1 MSSEELARCVATGD
15 PGRAAVPALLRT
27 RAPAGGSRQGA
38 PSRSRFFGDFFGD
51 LMGNSKKEPLK
62 MVILCDFHGD
72 SNGLIWENQLLL
84 FFGLNRDDHGMIGEY
99 CTRIM

>member
-1 MSSEELARCVATGD
+1 MQPFRPFSGQGHRLVEADKDL
-15 PGRAAVPALLRT
+15 RAA
-27 RAPAGGSRQGA
+27 AGFL
-38 PSRSRFFGDFFGD
+38 FFFFWD

-99 CTRIM
+99 CTRIMEIPPGNW